1 MFSMTS
7 LILGVVGVLGLGIV
21 ALILTKLYKRATK
34 EVVFIRTGFGGEKVI
49 MDGGALIFPILH
61 ETQDI
66 NMTTL
71 KLIVSRK
78 NAEALI
84 TKDRLRVDINAEF
97 YLRVKSTKEAI
108 SMAAQTLGAKTLNE
122 RDLLTLMEGKL
133 VDVLRSTAAGM
144 NMSELHEKRSDF
156 VQEVQK
162 SVAEDLIKNGLEL
175 EAISLTGLDQTDIQY
190 FNEQNVFD
198 AEGLKKIVEQTE
210 LRRKER
216 NDIQQSTKLEIEQKN
231 LEVEKESLKI
241 KQEEEEAK
249 IIQETN
255 IKNKKAEQEAE
266 VIKVSE
272 EKRKE
277 AELVSIKTAKEIEQE
292 RITKEK
298 TIKESEIK
306 ISKELAILE
315 QDKQIAISNKAQEE
329 IKAKAEEN
337 LAKAKEIESEEKVA
351 TAREVEI
358 ANRDKELALI
368 EANKTKEALIVEAKG
383 KAESILAIAEA
394 KEKEYKIDAEGKKIL
409 IEAENFVSKEIL
421 EFKAKEILLKALPSI
436 VAEMVKPMENID
448 SIKIIDAQGFIG
460 NGSNGKV
467 SSGEV
472 NTSFPD
478 QVVNA
483 SLKHKAFVPFM
494 DNILKDLNL
503 DVNLNSNNLNGI
515 VEGFIG
521 NTKTNSFEEV
531 EAPIKTNKE
540 EDYV

>member
-49 MDGGALIFPILH
+49 MDGGALVFPILH

-78 NAEALI
+78 NEQALI

-122 RDLLTLMEGKL
+122 SDLLTLMEGKL

-358 ANRDKELALI
+358 ANRDKELTLI
-368 EANKTKEALIVEAKG
+368 EADKTKEALIIEAKG
-383 KAESILAIAEA
+383 RAESILAIAEA

>member
-1 MFSMTS
+1 M
-7 LILGVVGVLGLGIV
+7 
-21 ALILTKLYKRATK
+21 
-34 EVVFIRTGFGGEKVI
+34 
-49 MDGGALIFPILH
+49 
-61 ETQDI
+61 
-66 NMTTL
+66 
-71 KLIVSRK
+71 
-78 NAEALI
+78 
-84 TKDRLRVDINAEF
+84 
-97 YLRVKSTKEAI
+97 
-108 SMAAQTLGAKTLNE
+108 
-122 RDLLTLMEGKL
+122 
-133 VDVLRSTAAGM
+133 
-144 NMSELHEKRSDF
+144 
-156 VQEVQK
+156 
-162 SVAEDLIKNGLEL
+162 
-175 EAISLTGLDQTDIQY
+175 
-190 FNEQNVFD
+190 
-198 AEGLKKIVEQTE
+198 
-210 LRRKER
+210 
-216 NDIQQSTKLEIEQKN
+216 
-231 LEVEKESLKI
+231 KI

>member
-1 MFSMTS
+1 MFSITS

-21 ALILTKLYKRATK
+21 VLILTKLYKRATK

-49 MDGGALIFPILH
+49 MDGGALVFPILH

-78 NAEALI
+78 NEQALI

-122 RDLLTLMEGKL
+122 SDLLTLMEGKL

-358 ANRDKELALI
+358 ANRDKELTLI
-368 EANKTKEALIVEAKG
+368 EADKTKEALIIEAKG
-383 KAESILAIAEA
+383 RAESILAIAEA

>member
-1 MFSMTS
+1 MFSITS

-49 MDGGALIFPILH
+49 MDGGALVFPILH

-78 NAEALI
+78 NEQALI

-122 RDLLTLMEGKL
+122 SDLLTLMEGKL

-358 ANRDKELALI
+358 ANRDKELTLI
-368 EANKTKEALIVEAKG
+368 EADKTKEALIIEAKG
-383 KAESILAIAEA
+383 RAESILAIAEA

-503 DVNLNSNNLNGI
+503 DVKLNSNNLNGI

>member
-7 LILGVVGVLGLGIV
+7 LILGVVGVLGLGII

-49 MDGGALIFPILH
+49 MDGGALVFPILH

-97 YLRVKSTKEAI
+97 YLRVQSTKEAI

-122 RDLLTLMEGKL
+122 RDLLSLMEGKL

-156 VQEVQK
+156 VQQVQQ

-175 EAISLTGLDQTDIQY
+175 EAISLTGLDQTDIQF

-277 AELVSIKTAKEIEQE
+277 AELVSIRTAKEIEQE

-337 LAKAKEIESEEKVA
+337 SAKAKEIESEEKVI

>member
-7 LILGVVGVLGLGIV
+7 LILGVVGVLGLGII

-49 MDGGALIFPILH
+49 MDGGALVFPILH

-97 YLRVKSTKEAI
+97 YLRVQSTKEAI

-122 RDLLTLMEGKL
+122 RDLLSLMEGKL

-156 VQEVQK
+156 VQQVQQ

-175 EAISLTGLDQTDIQY
+175 EAISLTGLDQTDIQF

-272 EKRKE
+272 ETRKE
-277 AELVSIKTAKEIEQE
+277 AELVSIRTAKEIEQE

-298 TIKESEIK
+298 IIKESEIK

-337 LAKAKEIESEEKVA
+337 LAKAKEIESEEKVT

>member
-7 LILGVVGVLGLGIV
+7 LILGVVGVLGLGII

-49 MDGGALIFPILH
+49 MDGGALVFPILH

-78 NAEALI
+78 NEQALI

-122 RDLLTLMEGKL
+122 SDLLTLMEGKL

-503 DVNLNSNNLNGI
+503 DVKLNSNNLNGI

>member
-1 MFSMTS
+1 MFSITS

-49 MDGGALIFPILH
+49 MDGGALVFPILH

-78 NAEALI
+78 NEQALI

-122 RDLLTLMEGKL
+122 SDLLTLMEGKL

-503 DVNLNSNNLNGI
+503 DVKLNSNNLNGI

>member
-7 LILGVVGVLGLGIV
+7 LILGVVGVLGLGII

-78 NAEALI
+78 NEQALI

-175 EAISLTGLDQTDIQY
+175 EAISLTGLDQTDIQF

>member
-7 LILGVVGVLGLGIV
+7 LILGVVGVLGLGII

-49 MDGGALIFPILH
+49 MDGGALVFPILH

>member
-7 LILGVVGVLGLGIV
+7 LILGIVGVLGLGII

-49 MDGGALIFPILH
+49 MDGGALVFPILH

-78 NAEALI
+78 NEQALI

-156 VQEVQK
+156 VQQVQQ

-277 AELVSIKTAKEIEQE
+277 AQLVSIKTAKEIEQE

-329 IKAKAEEN
+329 IKAKADEN

-383 KAESILAIAEA
+383 RAESILAIAEA
-394 KEKEYKIDAEGKKIL
+394 KEKEYKIDAEGKRIL

-483 SLKHKAFVPFM
+483 SLKHKALVPFM

-521 NTKTNSFEEV
+521 NAKTNSFEEF
-531 EAPIKTNKE
+531 EAPINTKKE
-540 EDYV
+540 ESQE

>member
-1 MFSMTS
+1 M
-7 LILGVVGVLGLGIV
+7 
-21 ALILTKLYKRATK
+21 
-34 EVVFIRTGFGGEKVI
+34 VFIRTGFGGEKVI
-49 MDGGALIFPILH
+49 MDGGALVFPILH

-78 NAEALI
+78 NEQALI

-122 RDLLTLMEGKL
+122 SDLLTLMEGKL

-483 SLKHKAFVPFM
+483 SLKHKALVPFM
-494 DNILKDLNL
+494 DTILKDMNL
-503 DVNLNSNNLNGI
+503 DVKLNSNNLNGI

-521 NTKTNSFEEV
+521 NTTTNSVEEV
-531 EAPIKTNKE
+531 ETSMNPKE
-540 EDYV
+540 KNSQE

>member
-7 LILGVVGVLGLGIV
+7 LILGVVGVLGLGII

-49 MDGGALIFPILH
+49 MDGGALVFPILH

-78 NAEALI
+78 NEQALI

-460 NGSNGKV
+460 NGSNGKA

-483 SLKHKAFVPFM
+483 SLKHKALVPFM
-494 DNILKDLNL
+494 DTILKDLNL
-503 DVNLNSNNLNGI
+503 DVKLNSNNLNGI

-521 NTKTNSFEEV
+521 NTTTNSIEEV

>member
-49 MDGGALIFPILH
+49 MDGGALVFPILH

-78 NAEALI
+78 NEQALI

-122 RDLLTLMEGKL
+122 SDLLTLMEGKL

-277 AELVSIKTAKEIEQE
+277 AELVSIKIAKEIEQE

-503 DVNLNSNNLNGI
+503 DVKLNSNNLNGI